1 MIFLTGDTHGVLEIG
16 RLDPDNFPAGKNLS
30 RKDLVVILGDFG
42 LLWSA
47 PPRAEELKALE
58 KLGNAPWTTLFLD
71 GNHENFSLL
80 NALPEEERF
89 GAPVG
94 VVLPS
99 VLHLRRGYVYTLQGR
114 KCFVFG
120 GARSVDRKGR
130 RSGVSWW
137 REEIP
142 SEEEFRRGLDSL
154 EEEDW
159 KVDWILTHTAPN
171 HILEKT
177 NLLKYLAD
185 DPVSAYLDE
194 IYREVEYDRWFCGH
208 LHLNRWFPE
217 DRLHVLRENI
227 LNGETEEVV
236 SKKRNSPSLRR
247 LLRSGNAKK
256 PLDGD

>member
-16 RLDPDNFPAGKNLS
+16 RLNPDNFPAGQSLT
-30 RKDLVVILGDFG
+30 RDDLVIILGDFG
-42 LLWSA
+42 LLWSD
-47 PPRAEELKALE
+47 PPRSEELGALE
-58 KLGNAPWTTLFLD
+58 QLENSPWTTLFLD

-80 NALPEEERF
+80 KALPGEERF

-94 VVLPS
+94 VVS
-99 VLHLRRGYVYTLQGR
+99 AHVFHLRRGYIYTLQN
-114 KCFVFG
+114 KHCFVFG

-130 RSGVSWW
+130 RSGESWW
-137 REEIP
+137 RQEIP
-142 SEEEFRRGLDSL
+142 SEEEFRRGLDVL
-154 EEEDW
+154 EEADW

-171 HILEKT
+171 HILKKT
-177 NLLKYLAD
+177 NLLKYLAG

-194 IYREVEYDRWFCGH
+194 LCREVGYDRWFCGH
-208 LHLNRWFPE
+208 LHLNRYFPE

-227 LNGETEEVV
+227 LNGETEKVV

-247 LLRSGNAKK
+247 LLRSIGAKK

>member
-16 RLDPDNFPAGKNLS
+16 RLGPENFPAGPKLT
-30 RKDLVVILGDFG
+30 RDDLVIILGDFG
-42 LLWSA
+42 LFWSD
-47 PPRAEELKALE
+47 PPRPYELEALE
-58 KLGNAPWTTLFLD
+58 QLENAPWTTLFLD

-80 NALPEEERF
+80 KALPEEERY

-94 VVLPS
+94 VVSPH
-99 VLHLRRGYVYTLQGR
+99 VFHLRRGYIYTLQNR
-114 KCFVFG
+114 RCFVFG
-120 GARSVDRKGR
+120 GARSIDRKR
-130 RSGVSWW
+130 RISGQSWW

-142 SEEEFRRGLDSL
+142 SEEEFRRGLDVL
-154 EEEDW
+154 EEADW

-185 DPVSAYLDE
+185 DPVSVYLDE
-194 IYREVEYDRWFCGH
+194 ICREVEYDRWFCGH
-208 LHLNRWFPE
+208 LHLNRYFSE
-217 DRLHVLRENI
+217 DRLHILRENI

-236 SKKRNSPSLRR
+236 SKKRNGPTLRTR
-247 LLRSGNAKK
+247 LRSIWAKK